1 MEYID
6 SIISNSIHKTIS
18 AEARVLSQI
27 QKLNPEQI
35 ALAVKL
41 VLESTGKVI
50 VSGIGKSAIIAQK
63 MSSTLNS
70 TGTSST
76 FLHGADAI
84 HGDLGIIN
92 ANDVVIF
99 ISKSGNNAELELL
112 WPALNTKRVKTV
124 GIVSNDSGFLFKNAN
139 VVIYIPIDTEA
150 DDFNIVPTV
159 SCIAHLAAGHAIAI
173 ALMKV
178 RNFTPDDFA
187 SFHPGGSLG
196 KQLSYT
202 IAQILDTTKKPMV
215 SPGTSIRDAIF
226 EITRSRVGACAVM
239 DQDVLVGIITDGDI
253 RRAFSVYDVVSNIYA
268 QTIMTKNPA
277 TIEEGE
283 KAWRAMEMMREL
295 KISQLIVLKNGYYQ
309 GIIHFHDLIKEGFS

>member
-1 MEYID
+1 MEYLD
-6 SIISNSIHKTIS
+6 SIISNSIFKTIS

-63 MSSTLNS
+63 ISSTLNS

-92 ANDVVIF
+92 TNDVVIF

-112 WPALNTKRVKTV
+112 WPALNSKGVKTV

-159 SCIAHLAAGHAIAI
+159 SCIAHLATGDAIAI

-215 SPGTSIRDAIF
+215 SPETSIRDAIF

-239 DQDVLVGIITDGDI
+239 EQDALVGIITDGDI
-253 RRAFSVYDVVSNIYA
+253 RRAFSVYDVVSNIHA

-283 KAWRAMEMMREL
+283 KALRAMEMMREL
-295 KISQLIVLKNGYYQ
+295 KISQLIVLKDGCYQ